1 MDTWGLGYVG
11 IWILGYLGTWE
22 CVTWELVNLGT
33 WDLGYSGTWA
43 LWNLGAWELGYLGS
57 WILEVLGTWEFG
69 NLGMWYLGTWELW
82 VHTTF
87 NFIKQKMEYWCS
99 HEDPNY
105 TPSALHEVFLFFQLI
120 APFHLLVISL
130 VIQLH
135 SFYY

>member
-1 MDTWGLGYVG
+1 MW
-11 IWILGYLGTWE
+11 
-22 CVTWELVNLGT
+22 
-33 WDLGYSGTWA
+33 
-43 LWNLGAWELGYLGS
+43 YLGS

-69 NLGMWYLGTWELW
+69 NLGMWYLGIWELGNLGTWECGTWELW

-105 TPSALHEVFLFFQLI
+105 TPNALYEVFLFFQLI

>member
-1 MDTWGLGYVG
+1 MG
-11 IWILGYLGTWE
+11 IWELGNVVLGNLGTWE
-22 CVTWELVNLGT
+22 C
-33 WDLGYSGTWA
+33 
-43 LWNLGAWELGYLGS
+43 
-57 WILEVLGTWEFG
+57 
-69 NLGMWYLGTWELW
+69 GTWELW

-105 TPSALHEVFLFFQLI
+105 TPNALYEVFLFFQLI

-130 VIQLH
+130 VTQLH

>member
-1 MDTWGLGYVG
+1 MRSWVRGNLDTWV
-11 IWILGYLGTWE
+11 
-22 CVTWELVNLGT
+22 
-33 WDLGYSGTWA
+33 
-43 LWNLGAWELGYLGS
+43 
-57 WILEVLGTWEFG
+57 FG
-69 NLGMWYLGTWELW
+69 NLGMCYLGICELGNVVLGNLGTWGLW

-105 TPSALHEVFLFFQLI
+105 TPNALYEVFLFFQLI

>member
-1 MDTWGLGYVG
+1 MGTQELGHFETWVL
-11 IWILGYLGTWE
+11 E
-22 CVTWELVNLGT
+22 NLGT
-33 WDLGYSGTWA
+33 WDLGYLRSWVRGNLGTW
-43 LWNLGAWELGYLGS
+43 EC
-57 WILEVLGTWEFG
+57 GTWEFG
-69 NLGMWYLGTWELW
+69 NLGMWYLRTWELW

-105 TPSALHEVFLFFQLI
+105 TPNALYEVFLFFQLI

-135 SFYY
+135 SFYYLLIR